1 MAKFNVQICR
11 TEYAFNT
18 YEVEATNEKEAEEKA
33 MNLAYNDSFDGCDA
47 DYSCEDVT
55 KID

>member
-1 MAKFNVQICR
+1 MAKFKVEICR

-18 YEVEATNEKEAEEKA
+18 YEIEASNEKEAEEKA
-33 MNLAYNDSFDGCDA
+33 INLAYNDSFDGYDA
-47 DYSCEDVT
+47 VYSCEDVT

>member
-1 MAKFNVQICR
+1 MAKFQVQICR

-18 YEVEATNEKEAEEKA
+18 YEIEASNEKEAEEKA
-33 MNLAYNDSFDGCDA
+33 MDLAYNDSFDGCDA